1 MKKKQTV
8 EKMCTLIYEGNIN
21 DVMLLLKQQPEL
33 INSKSPKHD
42 NKTLLMCALNGLK
55 NAAYLSLEQ
64 QDLSKLINSIMQNPA
79 LDLKTTDDFGNSIFH
94 LAFKYARSTDNE
106 LSKEFFDIG
115 EKFLRLIQ
123 DEYTLKKIIN
133 KKTKSSCKKSQKI
146 FLQYVF
152 PNLQEENLSEQEI
165 EHLKHIQKRIIYTLI
180 KIFNFKDLARS
191 ILTDPI
197 CEQIIITP
205 FIFPATGI
213 TLSWDSWLK
222 IIDNPLSVSQ
232 KIIKTS
238 TKNLKLVKQDLI
250 YNPIVESLIKIYHD
264 NSKDEQTLIAKYQ
277 DYLIINEKMIQ
288 QAILAVEPD
297 LVLYNMKDLIEKFRK
312 YTNYINKLTP
322 NKLGL
327 QYDKN
332 KH

>member
-1 MKKKQTV
+1 MPKKQAV
-8 EKMCTLIYEGNIN
+8 EKICTLIYEGNTN
-21 DVMLLLKQQPEL
+21 DAMLLLKQQPEL
-33 INSKSPKHD
+33 INTKSPKHD

-64 QDLSKLINSIMQNPA
+64 QDLSKFIHSIMQNPA
-79 LDLKTTDDFGNSIFH
+79 LDLQTTDDFGNSIFH

-106 LSKEFFDIG
+106 LSKEFFNIG
-115 EKFLRLIQ
+115 ENFLRLIK

-152 PNLQEENLSEQEI
+152 PNLQEENFAEQDI
-165 EHLKHIQKRIIYTLI
+165 EHLKHIQKRVIYTLI
-180 KIFNFKDLARS
+180 RIFNFKDLAES

-197 CEQIIITP
+197 CRQIIVTP
-205 FIFPATGI
+205 FILPTTGV

-222 IIDNPLSVSQ
+222 IIDSPLSVSQ
-232 KIIKTS
+232 KIIKTY
-238 TKNLKLVKQDLI
+238 TNNTKLVKQDLI
-250 YNPIVESLIKIYHD
+250 YNPIIESLIKIYHD
-264 NSKDEQTLIAKYQ
+264 NSKDEQTLTAKYQ
-277 DYLIINEKMIQ
+277 DYFIVNEKTIQ
-288 QAILAVEPD
+288 QLMLKVAPD
-297 LVLYNMKDLIEKFRK
+297 LILHNMKDLIEKFKK

-327 QYDKN
+327 QYDRN

>member
-115 EKFLRLIQ
+115 EKFLLLIQ

-180 KIFNFKDLARS
+180 RIFNFKDLARS